1 MTPFVPDPTDPLA
14 LLGACPAHAPTPL
27 RTLSALATRRGWGT
41 LHAKD
46 ETARMGLGSFK
57 ALGGA
62 YAVACELRARVEAAT
77 GRRPCPAELTGDA
90 ARRIASELTFTCA
103 SAGNHGLAVA
113 AGARVFGA
121 RAAVYLAASVDEAF
135 AERLRGRG
143 ATVVRAGAVY
153 DDATAAARE
162 AGDAPGHHLLAD
174 ASWPGHV
181 EPPARVMT
189 GYAVIGEELRAAF
202 EASGH
207 WPTHVALQAGV
218 GGMAAAIAAHVR
230 ARWAVQPEILV
241 VEPDAAPCLRDSL
254 AAGRPVRADGP
265 VSTQG
270 RLDCKEPS
278 HLAFEILRDAD
289 VRCVTVSDALAEAA
303 ADELAGEGL
312 ATTPS
317 GAAGLAGLDAADLP
331 PGARPLILVT
341 EGPP

>member
-1 MTPFVPDPTDPLA
+1 MTPFSADPADPLA

-27 RTLSALATRRGWGT
+27 RALPAFAMRRDWT
-41 LHAKD
+41 ALHAKD

-57 ALGGA
+57 ALGGV

-77 GRRPCPAELTGDA
+77 GRRVAPDELTGDA
-90 ARRIASELTFTCA
+90 ARRIASGLTFTCA

-121 RAAVYLAASVDEAF
+121 RATVYLAASVDEAF
-135 AERLRGRG
+135 AERLRERG

-153 DDATAAARE
+153 DDAMAAARD

-174 ASWPGHV
+174 ASWEGHA

-189 GYAVIGEELRAAF
+189 GYAVTGEELRAAF
-202 EASGH
+202 EASGD

-218 GGMAAAIAAHVR
+218 GGMAAAVAAHVR
-230 ARWAVQPEILV
+230 ARWSAQPELLV
-241 VEPDAAPCLRDSL
+241 VEPDAAPCVRDSL
-254 AAGRPVRADGP
+254 AAGRPVRAGGP

-270 RLDCKEPS
+270 RLDCKEVS
-278 HLAFEILRDAD
+278 HLAFEVLRDAD
-289 VRCVTVSDALAEAA
+289 VRCLTVSDARAEAA
-303 ADELAGEGL
+303 ADELAADGL

-317 GAAGLAGLDAADLP
+317 GAAGLAGLDVADLP